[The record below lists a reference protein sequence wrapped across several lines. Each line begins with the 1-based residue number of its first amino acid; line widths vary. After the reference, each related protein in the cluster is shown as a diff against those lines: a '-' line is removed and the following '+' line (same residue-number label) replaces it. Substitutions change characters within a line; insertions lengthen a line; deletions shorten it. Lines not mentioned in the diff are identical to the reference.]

1 VAWRSAD
8 VLHYAAS
15 RQGWHDNQ
23 KEQGM
28 GWGNKRRG
36 LFAWALAVTC
46 GLAASAGM
54 AMPGMDA
61 DGNTKSTE
69 GEGGVR
75 FSIDREEYDEQAR
88 AAMQVDPVVAAHLGA
103 IRKVALDDT
112 ASMDEPGPDVLVF
125 DVEGSRGKGR
135 VTARFITVS
144 ATQEALGPGVLVMAD
159 GTRHTIEGDADALAA
174 EGDAHG
180 HDHDE
185 DVEAGASLFIRQ
197 AQEAAQRY
205 PLIRQHIGEIT
216 TFEIDSDATGAAPG
230 MNTFVFDVAGNQGRG
245 RLEAD
250 FITVSAETE
259 RLGKGVLT
267 LANGRK
273 LPFDGEPRGEDEPED
288 GVGVDDV
295 FGGDNIFT
303 RQARVAVQRYPLV
316 QQHIGTL
323 ESFELDLAGT
333 GEEGAEEFVFALV
346 GDKGRGRILA
356 EFITVD
362 ADTERLGKGVLTLA
376 DGREI
381 AFEGEP
387 PMAGELASPRTGTD
401 RGDAP
406 ETFARQDGIF
416 VLQAN
421 AAMQAHPVVQRHIG
435 DIREA
440 AFDRD
445 ASWKADGERYI
456 FDLKGSKG
464 QGRLEA
470 EFITV
475 DADSERIGE
484 GELVMANGKRYP
496 LGGK

>member
-1 VAWRSAD
+1 
-8 VLHYAAS
+8 
-15 RQGWHDNQ
+15 
-23 KEQGM
+23 M
-28 GWGNKRRG
+28 GWGSKRGG
-36 LFAWALAVTC
+36 LFVWGLAMVC
-46 GLAASAGM
+46 ALAASSGIPA
-54 AMPGMDA
+54 AYAA
-61 DGNTKSTE
+61 DGGNTQSSE
-69 GEGGVR
+69 GQGGVR
-75 FSIDREEYDEQAR
+75 FSIDREEYDAQAR
-88 AAMQVDPVVAAHLGA
+88 AALQVDPVVAAHLGA
-103 IRKVALDDT
+103 IRKVALDDA

-135 VTARFITVS
+135 VTARFLTVS

-159 GTRHTIEGDADALAA
+159 GTRHDIEGDADALAA
-174 EGDAHG
+174 EEEGHA
-180 HDHDE
+180 HDHAHD
-185 DVEAGASLFIRQ
+185 DDLDAGASLFIRQ

-205 PLIRQHIGEIT
+205 PLIREHIGQIT
-216 TFEIDSDATGAAPG
+216 TFEIDSDGTGAAPG
-230 MNTFVFDVAGNQGRG
+230 MNTFVFDVAGDKGRG

-267 LANGRK
+267 LANGRT
-273 LPFDGEPRGEDEPED
+273 LAFEGEPRGEGEPEEGI
-288 GVGVDDV
+288 GVGDM

-333 GEEGAEEFVFALV
+333 GEAEGAEEFVFALV

-376 DGREI
+376 DGSEI
-381 AFEGEP
+381 AFEGEAP
-387 PMAGELASPRTGTD
+387 TAGERAASQSGAD
-401 RGDAP
+401 RGEAP
-406 ETFARQDGIF
+406 DTFARQDGIF

-456 FDLKGSKG
+456 FELKGSKG

-484 GELVMANGKRYP
+484 GELVMADGKRYP